1 MSSPSSSPSSPSTMS
16 VPHCNTTRDDTH
28 ARGSFRGRG
37 RGGARGSFRGRGRGN
52 YAQAERVSNPER
64 DTASERS
71 SNPERLEFRNSAFT
85 NEARQRHEDEKKR
98 LSDEKFSPLRGEK
111 FKEFITGILTKQAKL
126 PVAKVNE
133 YLKHLDIFEQAFT
146 HSSANAQKNY
156 EALEIL
162 GDSILNFCVV
172 NYLSQR
178 FPELMA
184 DDGSGVGTL
193 ARLKINLVSKAIFS
207 QCAENLGFGD
217 YIASDMLTRR
227 DEMPSLL
234 EDTFE
239 AFNGALI
246 RVSALCDE
254 NSTRKGYMVSL
265 GPGYRIVSSFFDGM
279 EISLKYED
287 LYDAKTRFKQL
298 LDGSGISST
307 IHYDQDVDENGKIVF
322 TATLKVNTREGQLS
336 WQGKE
341 FKKAA
346 AEQHACEVAIRGLKK
361 MGYGNRMN
369 K

>member
-1 MSSPSSSPSSPSTMS
+1 MSSQTPSSSLPSVSSPLPSSQRPPS
-16 VPHCNTTRDDTH
+16 
-28 ARGSFRGRG
+28 RGSFRGRG
-37 RGGARGSFRGRGRGN
+37 RGRGGYTMHSR
-52 YAQAERVSNPER
+52 P
-64 DTASERS
+64 SERS
-71 SNPERLEFRNSAFT
+71 EGNPAGNPAGRPDETRPDFRTSAFT
-85 NEARQRHEDEKKR
+85 AEARQKHEDEKKR

-111 FKEFITGILTKQAKL
+111 FKTFISDILTRQAKL
-126 PVAKVNE
+126 PVAKVAE
-133 YLKHLDIFEQAFT
+133 YLKHIDVFEQAFT
-146 HSSANAQKNY
+146 HSSANPTKNY

-184 DDGSGVGTL
+184 NDGSGVGTL
-193 ARLKINLVSKAIFS
+193 ARLKINLVSKAIFA
-207 QCAENLGFGD
+207 QCAEKLGFGD
-217 YIASDMLTRR
+217 FIASDMLNRR

-254 NSTRKGYMVSL
+254 NSSRKGYLVSL

-298 LDGSGISST
+298 LDGTGVTSS
-307 IHYDQDVDENGKIVF
+307 IHFVQDVDENGKIVF
-322 TATLKVNTREGQLS
+322 TATLSVNTRDGKLT

-346 AEQHACEVAIRGLKK
+346 AEQNACELAIRGLKK
-361 MGYGNRMN
+361 MGYGKARE
-369 K
+369 